1 DGCGGRET
9 NFILSFLGG
18 FFNTSLEALWNP
30 RLSQGFSI
38 HIKKLNQLSH
48 KLVQLKMSFQIYT
61 VFFISLQIQFAIH
74 LSLRSKS

>member
-1 DGCGGRET
+1 IDGCGGRET

-38 HIKKLNQLSH
+38 HIKKTDRLN
-48 KLVQLKMSFQIYT
+48 KLID
-61 VFFISLQIQFAIH
+61 QFD
-74 LSLRSKS
+74 SKILLPV